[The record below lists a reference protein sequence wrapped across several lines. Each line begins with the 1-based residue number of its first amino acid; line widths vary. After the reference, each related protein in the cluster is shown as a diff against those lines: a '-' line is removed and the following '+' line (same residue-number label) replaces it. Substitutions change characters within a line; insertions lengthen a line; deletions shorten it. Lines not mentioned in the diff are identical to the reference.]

1 MRKFYFLTI
10 TMVCTT
16 IVSQAQITK
25 GSTFL
30 GGSVFYNK
38 SESENENNGLYK
50 SENSSFG
57 IRPQF
62 GKAIATNKI
71 AGLFVNYNRQNN
83 EQSSGNNISAD
94 KGKTYGGGIFLRNY
108 YPLSSR
114 FYLFGEAGLGV
125 NFSDLERTN
134 NSVLSLEDNT
144 TGVGLNITPGISF
157 AAGKKLHLEASLNNL
172 FSMSYSSTKTKFY
185 DNAGAVSSTG
195 KSNHFGVAANANGFS
210 QLLLGLR
217 WVLPSKQ

>member
-1 MRKFYFLTI
+1 MRKFYIFTI

-30 GGSVFYNK
+30 GGSVFYSK
-38 SESENENNGLYK
+38 SENESENNGLYK
-50 SENSSFG
+50 SENSSLG

-62 GKAIATNKI
+62 GKAISTNKI
-71 AGLFVNYNRQNN
+71 AGLFVNYNTQNN

-125 NFSDLERTN
+125 NFTNRERTN
-134 NSVLSLEDNT
+134 NSILSSEDKS
-144 TGVGLNITPGISF
+144 TGMTLAVTPGISF

-172 FSMSYSSTKTKFY
+172 FSMDYSTTKTKYY
-185 DNAGAVSSTG
+185 DNAGVVSSSSKG
-195 KSNHFGVAANANGFS
+195 NYFGAAANANGFS
-210 QLLLGLR
+210 QVSLGLR
-217 WVLPSKQ
+217 WILPSKQ